1 MKNKDQSKKNRTG
14 NQSAQEKKQ
23 AHQASHKRARSQS
36 HPGNNPWKQPNVGK
50 EWNTR
55 EGSSSSYNS
64 SWNPTHSN
72 WQQGWAPDSYS
83 FRGYHPDPNVSSH
96 LQQHWQSYPATS
108 SSHWPSASSSS
119 SGASDSRNIQT
130 HRRNE
135 GSRGPPP
142 PRFKQELPDDHF
154 Q

>member
-1 MKNKDQSKKNRTG
+1 M
-14 NQSAQEKKQ
+14 
-23 AHQASHKRARSQS
+23 
-36 HPGNNPWKQPNVGK
+36 KQPNTSK

-55 EGSSSSYNS
+55 EESSCSQDT
-64 SWNPTHSN
+64 SWKQAHSN
-72 WQQGWAPDSYS
+72 WQQGWASDSFS

-119 SGASDSRNIQT
+119 SGASDFRNSQT
-130 HRRNE
+130 HRRND
-135 GSRGPPP
+135 GSRGPTP